1 MSAATWPPDLT
12 VAARPSRARRP
23 WWYWV
28 ALMGLS
34 LPLVAHVSGTPEL
47 TSEGLISAT
56 LRFTVPILLAGL
68 GGLWAERSGTLNI
81 GLEGMMIFG
90 SWSAALAGLYYG
102 PWVALLA
109 GLVGGMLCG
118 ILQAVVTLWWGV
130 DQAIAGIVINMA
142 AIGVVRFLSSVT
154 FANQPG
160 GSISQSPILQQIPEV
175 SLPGARMVLGAISDS
190 GIWWLSDFASILLGI
205 VTGVSVATI
214 IAFALVPLT
223 WWILDHTRF
232 GLRVRACGENPAA
245 ADSLGVSPYRIRFA
259 AQAISGSLAG
269 LGGAYLVVAASSL
282 YREGQVGGR
291 GFIGL
296 ATVVFGNWNPFG
308 VLGGSLLF
316 GATDAL
322 RTRQEDSVV
331 ALVLLGALLLL
342 ARTGWL
348 VARGRRRHA
357 SWTGAFGLAALLWFI
372 LGPAVPSEL
381 LSVAPYLT
389 TLIVLVLA
397 QQNLRPPQA
406 VGRAY
411 RRAQER

>member
-1 MSAATWPPDLT
+1 MSIATAPGTEPIAT
-12 VAARPSRARRP
+12 SSKARRP

-28 ALMGLS
+28 ALIAIS
-34 LPLVAHVSGTPEL
+34 LPLVAHVSSTPEL
-47 TSEGLISAT
+47 TSEGLASAT

-68 GGLWAERSGTLNI
+68 GGLWAERSGMLNI

-102 PWVALLA
+102 PWVALVA
-109 GLVGGMLCG
+109 GLIGGIICG
-118 ILQAVVTLWWGV
+118 LLQGVITLWWGV

-154 FANQPG
+154 FANEPG

-175 SLPGARMVLGAISDS
+175 SLPGARTVLGAVADT
-190 GIWWLSDFASILLGI
+190 GIWWLSDFANILLG
-205 VTGVSVATI
+205 VLTGISVATI
-214 IAFALVPLT
+214 IALALVPLT

-259 AQAISGSLAG
+259 AQMISGGLAG

-322 RTRQEDSVV
+322 RTRQEESVM
-331 ALVLLGALLLL
+331 ALVLLGALLLVV
-342 ARTGWL
+342 RTGWL
-348 VARGRRRHA
+348 LFRQQRSKAI
-357 SWTGAFGLAALLWFI
+357 WTGAFGSAALLWFS
-372 LGPAVPSEL
+372 LGPSIPSEL
-381 LSVAPYLT
+381 LSVAPYLM
-389 TLIVLVLA
+389 TLIVLILA
-397 QQNLRPPQA
+397 RQNLRPPQA
-406 VGRAY
+406 VGQTY
-411 RRAQER
+411 RRRDER